1 MVSTLQSGKNNVNAN
16 KSCGVKYWEIIAEN
30 LSKAG
35 WSWGCVSAVDCE
47 GRTIWIVAVTSFVFV
62 LIRWYRQLWITSL
75 SSAAVVAFTFFNF
88 QSKMSQATR
97 QMETEL
103 ADNPFRGLADLAVQS
118 VQLQWGWAVLVI
130 GIAFLI
136 VVAAMKDT
144 VDDWSH

>member
-1 MVSTLQSGKNNVNAN
+1 MTNRQLLGIIGSAILFI
-16 KSCGVKYWEIIAEN
+16 GVFMPIVKLPVVGEMNYFHNGRGDGVIILA
-30 LSKAG
+30 L
-35 WSWGCVSAVDCE
+35 
-47 GRTIWIVAVTSFVFV
+47 AVTSFVFV

-75 SSAAVVAFTFFNF
+75 SSAGVLAFTFFNF

-103 ADNPFRGLADLAVQS
+103 KDNPFRGLADLAVQS

-144 VDDWSH
+144 ADDWSH

>member
-1 MVSTLQSGKNNVNAN
+1 MSNRQLLGTLGSAILFI
-16 KSCGVKYWEIIAEN
+16 GVFMPIVKLPIVGEMNYFHN
-30 LSKAG
+30 
-35 WSWGCVSAVDCE
+35 
-47 GRTIWIVAVTSFVFV
+47 GRGDGVIVLALAVTSFVFV

-75 SSAAVVAFTFFNF
+75 GSAAVLAFTFFNF

-103 ADNPFRGLADLAVQS
+103 KDNPFRGLADLAVQS

-144 VDDWSH
+144 DDDWSH

>member
-1 MVSTLQSGKNNVNAN
+1 MSNRRLLGILGSAILFI
-16 KSCGVKYWEIIAEN
+16 GVFMPIVKLPVVGEMNYFHNGRGDGVIILA
-30 LSKAG
+30 LA
-35 WSWGCVSAVDCE
+35 A
-47 GRTIWIVAVTSFVFV
+47 TSFVFV

-75 SSAAVVAFTFFNF
+75 GSAAVLAFTFFNF

-103 ADNPFRGLADLAVQS
+103 KDNPFRALADLAVQS
-118 VQLQWGWAVLVI
+118 VHLLWGWAVLVI

-144 VDDWSH
+144 DDDWSH

>member
-1 MVSTLQSGKNNVNAN
+1 MTKRQLLGIIGSAILFI
-16 KSCGVKYWEIIAEN
+16 GVFMPIVKLPVVGEMNYFHNGRGEGVIILA
-30 LSKAG
+30 L
-35 WSWGCVSAVDCE
+35 
-47 GRTIWIVAVTSFVFV
+47 AVTSFVFV

-75 SSAAVVAFTFFNF
+75 GSAAVLAFTFFNF

-103 ADNPFRGLADLAVQS
+103 KDNPFRGLADLAVQS

-144 VDDWSH
+144 DDDWSH

>member
-1 MVSTLQSGKNNVNAN
+1 MNYFHNGRGD
-16 KSCGVKYWEIIAEN
+16 GVIILA
-30 LSKAG
+30 L
-35 WSWGCVSAVDCE
+35 
-47 GRTIWIVAVTSFVFV
+47 AVTSFVFV

-75 SSAAVVAFTFFNF
+75 SSAAVLAFTFFNF

-103 ADNPFRGLADLAVQS
+103 KDNPFRGLADLAVQS

-144 VDDWSH
+144 ADDWSH

>member
-1 MVSTLQSGKNNVNAN
+1 MTNRQLLGIFGSAILFI
-16 KSCGVKYWEIIAEN
+16 GVFMPIVKLPVVGEMNYFHNGRGDGVIILA
-30 LSKAG
+30 L
-35 WSWGCVSAVDCE
+35 
-47 GRTIWIVAVTSFVFV
+47 AVTSFVFV

-97 QMETEL
+97 QLETEL
-103 ADNPFRGLADLAVQS
+103 KGLADLAVQS

>member
-1 MVSTLQSGKNNVNAN
+1 MSNRRLLGILGSAILFI
-16 KSCGVKYWEIIAEN
+16 GVFMPIVKLPVVGEMNYFHNGRGDGVIILA
-30 LSKAG
+30 L
-35 WSWGCVSAVDCE
+35 
-47 GRTIWIVAVTSFVFV
+47 AVTSLVFV

-75 SSAAVVAFTFFNF
+75 GSAAVLAFTFFNF

-103 ADNPFRGLADLAVQS
+103 KDNPFRGLADLAVQS

-144 VDDWSH
+144 DDDWSH

>member
-1 MVSTLQSGKNNVNAN
+1 MSNRRLLGILGSAILFI
-16 KSCGVKYWEIIAEN
+16 GVFMPIVKLPVVGEMNYFHNGRGDGVIILA
-30 LSKAG
+30 L
-35 WSWGCVSAVDCE
+35 
-47 GRTIWIVAVTSFVFV
+47 AVTSFIFV
-62 LIRWYRQLWITSL
+62 LIRWYRQLWITSPA
-75 SSAAVVAFTFFNF
+75 SAAVLAFTFFNF

-103 ADNPFRGLADLAVQS
+103 KDNPFRGLADLAVQS

-144 VDDWSH
+144 DDDWSQ